1 MKVIQL
7 LAVQLLAFVF
17 VATAAADDGKREKEL
32 DDYWQN
38 VSAAVAAGEFESYAA
53 TMHPEGVLVNGI
65 KGTSMP
71 LKQALARWKEGID
84 ATKAGE
90 LSASVE
96 FRLKHRYG
104 DETTA
109 HETGIFLYS
118 TQKPG
123 EELKKVYIHFEALLT
138 KKEGKWRI
146 LMEYQKAQA
155 TVEQWQALNEGR
167 KLPEEQLESS
177 EKGKK

>member
-96 FRLKHRYG
+96 FRLKPVSYTHLTLP
-104 DETTA
+104 TTP
-109 HETGIFLYS
+109 Y
-118 TQKPG
+118 
-123 EELKKVYIHFEALLT
+123 V
-138 KKEGKWRI
+138 
-146 LMEYQKAQA
+146 
-155 TVEQWQALNEGR
+155 
-167 KLPEEQLESS
+167 
-177 EKGKK
+177 